1 MSLNT
6 WDEARGYF
14 PGDWVRPRQSTGNW
28 RPLVDLMEV
37 FPGHRNVDRSG
48 VFELYDAAIGV
59 KLRVEE
65 ADKSQPLR
73 FDEGDGR
80 GVGYPVRM
88 WQEDGSYHLLYYQG
102 RHVAYAVSEDGYN
115 WIRPSL
121 GLIEEEGSKE
131 NNLVTDVGGDML
143 KAVFEDPT
151 APPEERFKGMGC
163 QGALINSETGAVANE
178 GEEVDDADI
187 ARWWADQEYQ
197 GPDFEGARLILK
209 GRVIGWTSPDRI
221 HWKRSD
227 RILGNYPMAGGL
239 AARYDE
245 RTGYY
250 YAYCRING
258 VAQEQFDLIGSGV
271 PEDGIF
277 HRAIGLTRTRDFY
290 DWPAPKLLIFPDGQ
304 DDPDLSFYGGDY
316 FPYPGGDDLHC
327 MLVQAYHHATD
338 HVDTQLAVSRD
349 GLVWQRPE
357 RKAIIPV
364 GGPGD
369 PDTGMVYSWGSGIAE
384 LPDGRWGSLY
394 SGSTTLHNAANEEAD
409 VIQWARWQPHRFCGV
424 EAEMEGRFT
433 IPTVTRTGSQL
444 RLNYRC
450 RPGGWIKA
458 EILRNIP
465 SRIHPD
471 IDPVAGLTFA
481 ESDQLEGDAVDQVV
495 TWNGN
500 GDLSAAGETVAI
512 RLRLFQA
519 KVFADHV

>member
-1 MSLNT
+1 ML
-6 WDEARGYF
+6 
-14 PGDWVRPRQSTGNW
+14 P
-28 RPLVDLMEV
+28 
-37 FPGHRNVDRSG
+37 
-48 VFELYDAAIGV
+48 
-59 KLRVEE
+59 
-65 ADKSQPLR
+65 
-73 FDEGDGR
+73 
-80 GVGYPVRM
+80 
-88 WQEDGSYHLLYYQG
+88 
-102 RHVAYAVSEDGYN
+102 
-115 WIRPSL
+115 IR
-121 GLIEEEGSKE
+121 
-131 NNLVTDVGGDML
+131 
-143 KAVFEDPT
+143 
-151 APPEERFKGMGC
+151 
-163 QGALINSETGAVANE
+163 
-178 GEEVDDADI
+178 
-187 ARWWADQEYQ
+187 
-197 GPDFEGARLILK
+197 
-209 GRVIGWTSPDRI
+209 IGWTSPDRI

-227 RILGNYPMAGGL
+227 RILGNYPMDGGL
-239 AARYDE
+239 SARYDE

-258 VAQEQFDLIGSGV
+258 VPQEQFDPIGSGV

-290 DWPAPKLLIFPDGQ
+290 DWPAPKLLLFPDGQ

-364 GGPGD
+364 GAPGD

-394 SGSTTLHNAANEEAD
+394 CGSTTLHNAANEAED

-424 EAEMEGRFT
+424 EAEVEGRFT

-471 IDPVAGLTFA
+471 IDPVAGLTFD
-481 ESDQLEGDAVDQVV
+481 ESDLLEGDAVDQIV

-500 GDLSAAGETVAI
+500 GDLAAAGETVAI

-519 KVFADHV
+519 KVFAYHV